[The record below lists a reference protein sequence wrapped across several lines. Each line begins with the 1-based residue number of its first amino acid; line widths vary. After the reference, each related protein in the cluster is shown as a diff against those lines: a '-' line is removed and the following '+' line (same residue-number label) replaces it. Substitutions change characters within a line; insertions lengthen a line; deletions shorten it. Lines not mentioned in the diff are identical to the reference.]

1 MVVVWTMLGLG
12 ILCSFIIFRTDS
24 LGMEEGDKWYTSAWS
39 GIWSLVIG
47 FQLSFIICGI
57 FFTVLWGHISERET
71 ILETNNIG
79 EIYMNE
85 YDDLVYF
92 DLDTNNVIQTVTID
106 DYVIIGGTDSVN
118 VLIREFTTLSDTAY
132 WGSNSKEL
140 EHTVLKLGIGNDIKK
155 IKD

>member
-1 MVVVWTMLGLG
+1 
-12 ILCSFIIFRTDS
+12 
-24 LGMEEGDKWYTSAWS
+24 
-39 GIWSLVIG
+39 
-47 FQLSFIICGI
+47 
-57 FFTVLWGHISERET
+57 
-71 ILETNNIG
+71 
-79 EIYMNE
+79 MNE